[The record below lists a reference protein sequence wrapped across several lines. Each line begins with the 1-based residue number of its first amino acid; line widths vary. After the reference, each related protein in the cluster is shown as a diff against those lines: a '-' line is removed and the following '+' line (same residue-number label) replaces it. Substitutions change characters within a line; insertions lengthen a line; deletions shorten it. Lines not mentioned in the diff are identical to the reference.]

1 MSNKSL
7 TLSLILVGA
16 TTIIGQTPAP
26 EQKLIVKPVTDQSNI
41 STPPMPQP
49 SGMPKQISGG
59 VLNGKAVSLPKP
71 PYPPAARAVNAEGAV
86 SVQVLIDE
94 EGNVASANAISGH
107 PLLRAAAVEAARRA
121 KFSPTLLMGTPVK
134 VSGVITYNFVG
145 SVTTAGIGYEIAFAE
160 RSGSFTPYV
169 FPKSLAARMPDEWTV
184 EKSVLEGL
192 SFEKTVP
199 AESVKQI
206 ESPSV
211 PAPAPAA
218 NSDEAIKKLLIEKY
232 TVVADPA
239 YQTGKLTPASI
250 ESLRRLQSDIRTK
263 LAADQK
269 SEWHFRVGISLGVLA
284 AEISDVNK
292 TSFNMAEIEQLTA
305 AAPLGVPEN
314 VTFALTRFIEFCKT
328 SDGSSEARQ
337 MLVVAAQ
344 GIKNLRI

>member
-1 MSNKSL
+1 MKNKFEV
-7 TLSLILVGA
+7 IVGVLF
-16 TTIIGQTPAP
+16 TVV
-26 EQKLIVKPVTDQSNI
+26 LCFSNI
-41 STPPMPQP
+41 SAQDQPPAQP
-49 SGMPKQISGG
+49 KSAVTPKQISGG
-59 VLNGKAVSLPKP
+59 VLNVKATSLPKP
-71 PYPPAARAVNAEGAV
+71 AYPPAARAVNAEGAV

-94 EGNVASANAISGH
+94 DGNVVSANAVSGH

-121 KFSPTLLMGTPVK
+121 KFSPTLLMDQPVK

-145 SVTTAGIGYEIAFAE
+145 SVTTAGIGYEVAFAE

-169 FPKSLAARMPDEWTV
+169 FPKSLAARMPDEWSV

-199 AESVKQI
+199 TESVKQV

-211 PAPAPAA
+211 PDPAA

-250 ESLRRLQSDIRTK
+250 ESLRRLQSDIRAK

-284 AEISDVNK
+284 AEISDINK
-292 TSFNMAEIEQLTA
+292 TSLNMAEIEQLTA
-305 AAPLGVPEN
+305 AAPPGVPEN

-328 SDGSSEARQ
+328 SDGSPEARQ